1 MLSRKIILVFGLTLL
16 IGASQAIIGLAG
28 QGQTQKRAGMVMTET
43 LQVMGK
49 GLDYILIGEM
59 PLYVAPKITKI
70 TSRNGTAI
78 SLKRLRTPCLAEVT
92 YASWLPGMDKHPVVL
107 ELKVKR
113 TKSGA
118 TSTESTE

>member
-1 MLSRKIILVFGLTLL
+1 MLARKIILIFGLTLL
-16 IGASQAIIGLAG
+16 LGAGQAIIGFAG
-28 QGQTQKRAGMVMTET
+28 QGQPRKRAGMVMTET

-49 GLDYILIGEM
+49 GPDYILVGEM
-59 PLYVAPKITKI
+59 SLYVAPEITKI

-92 YASWLPGMDKHPVVL
+92 YASWLPGVDKHPVVL
-107 ELKVKR
+107 ELKVRR

>member
-1 MLSRKIILVFGLTLL
+1 MLARKIILIFGLTLL
-16 IGASQAIIGLAG
+16 LGAGQAIIGFAG
-28 QGQTQKRAGMVMTET
+28 QGQPRKRAGMVMTET

-49 GLDYILIGEM
+49 GPDYILVGEM
-59 PLYVAPKITKI
+59 SLYVAPEITKI

-92 YASWLPGMDKHPVVL
+92 YASWVPGVDKHPVVL
-107 ELKVKR
+107 ELKVRR

>member
-1 MLSRKIILVFGLTLL
+1 MLARKIILVFGLTLL
-16 IGASQAIIGLAG
+16 LGASQAIIGFAG
-28 QGQTQKRAGMVMTET
+28 QGQPQKRAGMVMTET

-49 GLDYILIGEM
+49 GPDYILVGETS
-59 PLYVAPKITKI
+59 LYVAPKITKI

-92 YASWLPGMDKHPVVL
+92 YASWLPGVDKHPVVL

>member
-1 MLSRKIILVFGLTLL
+1 MLARKILL
-16 IGASQAIIGLAG
+16 IFALILFLVGNLAIVGFAG
-28 QGQTQKRAGMVMTET
+28 QGQPQKRAGMVMTET

-78 SLKRLRTPCLAEVT
+78 TLKRLRTPCLAEVT
-92 YASWLPGMDKHPVVL
+92 YADWMPGLDKHPVVL

-118 TSTESTE
+118 ASTESTE